1 MNMPGKFLSNKFGMT
16 GLGILLL
23 LCVFSLIGPLFS
35 KRGRDE
41 IDIAHNQSPP
51 GNGYI
56 LGADE
61 LGRDVF
67 TRLAHGG
74 RVSISV
80 GLIAM
85 TIQLVI
91 GVSLGTAAGF
101 FGGIWDSV
109 IMRLTDIIMCFPF
122 YVIALSVAALTGP
135 SFRNVILIIGLLG
148 WPQMARIARSNTLSL
163 KNTEFI
169 EAARALGL
177 SRAEIIFKHIL
188 PNSAGPIII
197 YGTITVANAVLIESS
212 LSFLGLGIAPPQPS
226 WGTMLTQAQNLNVL
240 QRCWWMWMP
249 AGLLIL
255 LSVLAVNFIGEGLSE
270 ILDSKK

>member
-1 MNMPGKFLSNKFGMT
+1 MT
-16 GLGILLL
+16 GLCILAL
-23 LCVFSLIGPLFS
+23 LCLFSLAGPWFS
-35 KRGRDE
+35 SHGRD
-41 IDIAHNQSPP
+41 DISIEHNQAPP
-51 GNGYI
+51 GNGYL

-61 LGRDVF
+61 LGRDIF

-80 GLIAM
+80 GLMAM
-85 TIQLVI
+85 AIQLVI
-91 GVSLGTAAGF
+91 GVSLGATAGF
-101 FGGIWDSV
+101 FGGFWDSV

-148 WPQMARIARSNTLSL
+148 WPQMARIVRSNVLGL

-177 SRAEIIFKHIL
+177 SRAEIIFRHIL
-188 PNSAGPIII
+188 PNSAAPVIV
-197 YGTITVANAVLIESS
+197 YGAITVAQAVLIESS

-226 WGTMLTQAQNLNVL
+226 WGAMLSQAQNLNIL

-255 LSVLAVNFIGEGLSE
+255 LTVLSVNCIGEGFSE
-270 ILDSKK
+270 ILDPQK